1 MDLRERKVGAV
12 REYYHGKEFE
22 YSKSPEID
30 GAVVQPNRIFF
41 FKNIWRVRAI
51 HKINVFQNFIL
62 HQK

>member
-1 MDLRERKVGAV
+1 MGAV